1 MGKVK
6 WALQVFS
13 PFCLKPG
20 YTADLLDLDSPGWLG
35 HLCEY
40 FERSGMSHGRN
51 ESIPTI
57 LHLLIAL
64 IGPNRIL
71 LLNTLDYVL
80 ALIDLRRLRD
90 SGTGEHCFSI
100 YEKYIIF
107 VAKMSR
113 EKCKFETL
121 VRKHFCY
128 LGVLFICETKTM
140 AGSRSAWRLAHYS

>member
-1 MGKVK
+1 MKC
-6 WALQVFS
+6 ALQVFS

-71 LLNTLDYVL
+71 LLNTLY
-80 ALIDLRRLRD
+80 RRK
-90 SGTGEHCFSI
+90 SGTVELITLSL
-100 YEKYIIF
+100 
-107 VAKMSR
+107 
-113 EKCKFETL
+113 FE
-121 VRKHFCY
+121 
-128 LGVLFICETKTM
+128 
-140 AGSRSAWRLAHYS
+140 